1 MIGWSW
7 KPDRLTRTAIRRGD
21 KINREYFKRKRVE
34 YELAMIERLVA
45 RQGILRGEPR

>member
-21 KINREYFKRKRVE
+21 KINRKYLARKE
-34 YELAMIERLVA
+34 IQYHLALIERLA
-45 RQGILRGEPR
+45 RIEQQAGGRP

>member
-1 MIGWSW
+1 MISWSW
-7 KPDRLTRTAIRRGD
+7 NPDARTRVAIRRGD